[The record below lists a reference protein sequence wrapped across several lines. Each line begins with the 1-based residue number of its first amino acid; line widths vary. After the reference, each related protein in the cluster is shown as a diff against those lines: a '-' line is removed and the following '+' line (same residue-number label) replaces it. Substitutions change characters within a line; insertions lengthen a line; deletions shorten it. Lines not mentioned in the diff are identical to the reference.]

1 MHRFAITYHRAIKT
15 KNMYNSSLDNIQGIG
30 KVRKNLLL
38 KTFSS
43 IEEIKEASEERLLKL
58 GIPKDVINNLK
69 NNL

>member
-1 MHRFAITYHRAIKT
+1 MKCIAYHRAIKT

-43 IEEIKEASEERLLKL
+43 IEEIKEASEERLLNL
-58 GIPKDVINNLK
+58 GIPKDVIKNLK
-69 NNL
+69 KNL

>member
-1 MHRFAITYHRAIKT
+1 
-15 KNMYNSSLDNIQGIG
+15 MYNSSLDNIQGIG